1 MSCDVQASGS
11 IRVGACTLGPGHE
24 RSASEVISDAT
35 ITSKVKTALLAEED
49 VKSMDIKVET
59 FNGSVQLGG
68 FVDSQWQ
75 SDQAAEVAVS
85 VNGVQQLTNDLIHT
99 TG

>member
-1 MSCDVQASGS
+1 
-11 IRVGACTLGPGHE
+11 
-24 RSASEVISDAT
+24 
-35 ITSKVKTALLAEED
+35 
-49 VKSMDIKVET
+49 MDIKVET

-75 SDQAAEVAVS
+75 SDQAAQVAAS

>member
-1 MSCDVQASGS
+1 MALLASGS
-11 IRVGACTLGPGHE
+11 IFVGACTSGRGHQC
-24 RSASEVISDAT
+24 SASEVISDAT
-35 ITSKVKTALLAEED
+35 ITSKVKAARLAEED
-49 VKSMDIKVET
+49 VESMDIEVET

-68 FVDSQWQ
+68 FGDSQWQ
-75 SDQAAEVAVS
+75 SDQAAEVAAS

>member
-1 MSCDVQASGS
+1 
-11 IRVGACTLGPGHE
+11 
-24 RSASEVISDAT
+24 
-35 ITSKVKTALLAEED
+35 
-49 VKSMDIKVET
+49 MDIKVET

-75 SDQAAEVAVS
+75 SDQAAEVAAS